1 MHLGSAARADIKR
14 SVALAREISGLA
26 FGVYIGDLPG
36 GRESAS
42 ARHAE
47 MPSAESS
54 VLIALDPQART
65 FDIVTG
71 PDAHVVL
78 DNRSCEFAVLA
89 FQSCAAAGDI
99 VGGIREALV
108 VLAEH
113 ARQPKVYN
121 LEEPA

>member
-1 MHLGSAARADIKR
+1 MHLGSAARNDIKK

-26 FGVYIGDLPG
+26 FGVYVGDLPDG
-36 GRESAS
+36 QDSVA

-47 MPSAESS
+47 IPNAESA
-54 VLIALDPQART
+54 VLIALDPQTRT
-65 FDIVTG
+65 IDIVTG
-71 PDAHVVL
+71 TVAHVVL
-78 DNRSCEFAVLA
+78 DNRSCEFALMA

-113 ARQPKVYN
+113 ARHPKVYH
-121 LEEPA
+121 LGEPA